1 MQFKI
6 KHLNAKEASKL
17 SVLLKN
23 YSCEALLKAG
33 QYCIDGK
40 SVLGILSIMESEP
53 DDIILEINELP
64 DELQAEL
71 GAAMSHFLAN

>member
-6 KHLNAKEASKL
+6 KHLNARVASKL

-40 SVLGILSIMESEP
+40 SVLGILSIMEAEP
-53 DDIILEINELP
+53 ENVQLEINELP

-71 GAAMSHFLAN
+71 GAAMAPYLA

>member
-6 KHLNAKEASKL
+6 KHLNAREASKL

-40 SVLGILSIMESEP
+40 SVLGILSIMEAEP
-53 DDIILEINELP
+53 ENVQLEINELP
-64 DELQAEL
+64 DELQTEL
-71 GAAMSHFLAN
+71 GAAMAPYLA

>member
-6 KHLNAKEASKL
+6 KHLNAREASKL
-17 SVLLKN
+17 SVLLKS

-40 SVLGILSIMESEP
+40 SVLGILSIMEAEP
-53 DDIILEINELP
+53 ENVQLEINELP

-71 GAAMSHFLAN
+71 GAAMAPYLA